1 MKARP
6 ILRFLFA
13 PEIFR
18 LGRDL
23 AASVGRFRGLVAGLL
38 KRPEPGSFSWK
49 RLTAPHN
56 RLLTLL
62 GSLLVA
68 GAMFPIAIGAGGL
81 LSAAARAQTME
92 PGLFDEEDRGTRDL
106 LSFFGELDLE
116 PHGVLGD
123 MLYLFNGGIL
133 ALAGFL
139 LIYHIVSG
147 TVATARTGR
156 SGFGGWQILR
166 IVTAIALMAPLPGG
180 MSGGQHIVVGLANL
194 GGDFANTI
202 WRSFSE
208 ASLVRGQ
215 PVAPGPASAN
225 WRSAIARTLLA
236 AVCRHVANAEAVAA
250 GDAAY
255 IAVRTETG
263 PGRVIL
269 HFDGRGGMPG
279 DLCGSIRFDGLD
291 GEGPGALAAAGHR
304 DALEGLFPV
313 IGELAARF
321 GDHYVPGSQVYGQPL
336 PDVDTILREGDLA
349 GTYASVLG
357 QALRDAA
364 TAETRAMED
373 RLAEDAARSSW
384 LSAAGFFN
392 TIAARTGRFRA
403 AVQNVPDVSLPLPSL
418 EDWLPRSAA
427 AVRALVAALAHSRH
441 YQPVFF
447 SAAAGVTGSLP
458 TAAGGASGLVDSL
471 LEFIDLDTI
480 IVADSGNPVADLSG
494 MGHNLISAS
503 VASIMA
509 ISGAAAGSGFL
520 ESIPFI
526 GRGLDAF
533 ESVWR
538 VTDSFVSTI
547 LGLFLLVGVI
557 LAYVLPSLPFIRFL
571 FGIFAWLLNVV
582 EAVMAIPVFAAAHV
596 TREDPDRLTV
606 PATRQGWLFL
616 PGLVLRPPLMLFGLI
631 LGHTVFVAAMG
642 LFNEIWLPRLREV
655 NGSTS
660 LGVIDALAMLSIY
673 VVVTYVLMN
682 SAFKLIDG
690 LPDAVLQWIGAQSG
704 SGDDDSRSVSAVLSA
719 GTARV
724 SGMRLVGQIRSQN
737 GPRS

>member
-1 MKARP
+1 MKSRKPKSCAPAGPTRGTCAAITGLSGLAATERISNTAHAATAAREGGRIAGDRAVTDGAGADSAARFQAVTGRFCNRERGGSAACHGRAERHGADLVAGNLFDQGTLVSDTERETVRELSRNLAAPVIHDPPPFAAATTEQERRLLLLGRSADARASLAADYFARAQALRTPAVDLEAWAGAMLPEASGSRSGPLSRYELLGILASRRFEDPGWFVRLQGLGEANLLREMVTLQAISLMLDWERYRLDERRGAMGAARLALDTEQMRRLPGLSKSRIRYPLKARP

-336 PDVDTILREGDLA
+336 PGC
-349 GTYASVLG
+349 
-357 QALRDAA
+357 
-364 TAETRAMED
+364 
-373 RLAEDAARSSW
+373 
-384 LSAAGFFN
+384 
-392 TIAARTGRFRA
+392 
-403 AVQNVPDVSLPLPSL
+403 
-418 EDWLPRSAA
+418 
-427 AVRALVAALAHSRH
+427 
-441 YQPVFF
+441 
-447 SAAAGVTGSLP
+447 
-458 TAAGGASGLVDSL
+458 
-471 LEFIDLDTI
+471 
-480 IVADSGNPVADLSG
+480 
-494 MGHNLISAS
+494 
-503 VASIMA
+503 
-509 ISGAAAGSGFL
+509 
-520 ESIPFI
+520 
-526 GRGLDAF
+526 
-533 ESVWR
+533 
-538 VTDSFVSTI
+538 
-547 LGLFLLVGVI
+547 
-557 LAYVLPSLPFIRFL
+557 
-571 FGIFAWLLNVV
+571 
-582 EAVMAIPVFAAAHV
+582 
-596 TREDPDRLTV
+596 
-606 PATRQGWLFL
+606 
-616 PGLVLRPPLMLFGLI
+616 
-631 LGHTVFVAAMG
+631 
-642 LFNEIWLPRLREV
+642 
-655 NGSTS
+655 
-660 LGVIDALAMLSIY
+660 
-673 VVVTYVLMN
+673 
-682 SAFKLIDG
+682 
-690 LPDAVLQWIGAQSG
+690 
-704 SGDDDSRSVSAVLSA
+704 
-719 GTARV
+719 
-724 SGMRLVGQIRSQN
+724 
-737 GPRS
+737 